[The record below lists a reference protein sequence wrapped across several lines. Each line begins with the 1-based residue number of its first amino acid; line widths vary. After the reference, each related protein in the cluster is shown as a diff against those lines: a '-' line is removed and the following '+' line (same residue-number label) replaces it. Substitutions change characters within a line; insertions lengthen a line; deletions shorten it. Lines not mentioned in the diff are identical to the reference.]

1 MSRLQSRSN
10 EAARLVSAVGR
21 STVRPH
27 QVSGTGAA
35 LASSSTS
42 GRFQDG
48 HPGLPAGASTPYK
61 RWSKCSMEKVRW
73 KVFAAFFRKLGE
85 AKVSLLIVA
94 LISCANYH
102 LISSYI
108 LQVAIIKIFKLQSKL
123 THSPQVS
130 AKPPPII

>member
-1 MSRLQSRSN
+1 MRYTSPGVHFVSPGLLQLTVLRHRRRSHEPAAVSN

-61 RWSKCSMEKVRW
+61 RWSKCSMEKVRGR
-73 KVFAAFFRKLGE
+73 F
-85 AKVSLLIVA
+85 
-94 LISCANYH
+94 
-102 LISSYI
+102 
-108 LQVAIIKIFKLQSKL
+108 LQLF
-123 THSPQVS
+123 
-130 AKPPPII
+130 